1 MRPGSRSSSRLSAR
15 PSSRLSARPPAVAAR
30 GSSGG
35 SSGDSLG
42 RALGRSSL
50 IAAAACGLLAAASAP
65 AWAKSEKQLGY
76 SPQQVWSPLV
86 RFLRV
91 DENVKIVDKDAE
103 AGYLIFELTQDKKVF
118 RGSVELIAASKDYG
132 ARIILDVADRPS
144 YVELGMLERL
154 ERKLYAELGPA
165 LSPPAPPSKKKDGK
179 DAKDPGPP
187 GSPGDGEPPRPQPPT
202 VREAPLRPIPETPAS
217 PSK

>member
-1 MRPGSRSSSRLSAR
+1 MRPGSRSSSH
-15 PSSRLSARPPAVAAR
+15 PSSRSSARSSAR
-30 GSSGG
+30 SSSHPSPRSSG
-35 SSGDSLG
+35 LPL
-42 RALGRSSL
+42 ARSSL
-50 IAAAACGLLAAASAP
+50 IAAAACGLLVAASAP

-76 SPQQVWSPLV
+76 SPQQLWSPLV

-165 LSPPAPPSKKKDGK
+165 PSPPAPPSTKKK
-179 DAKDPGPP
+179 DAKDQGPP
-187 GSPGDGEPPRPQPPT
+187 GSPGDGEPPKPQPPT
-202 VREAPLRPIPETPAS
+202 VREAPMRPIPETPAS
-217 PSK
+217 PSR

>member
-1 MRPGSRSSSRLSAR
+1 MRPGSRSSSH
-15 PSSRLSARPPAVAAR
+15 PSSRSSPRSSSHPSPR
-30 GSSGG
+30 SSG
-35 SSGDSLG
+35 LPL
-42 RALGRSSL
+42 ARSSL
-50 IAAAACGLLAAASAP
+50 IAAAACGLLVAASAP

-76 SPQQVWSPLV
+76 SPQQLWSPLV

-118 RGSVELIAASKDYG
+118 RGSVEIIPASKEHG
-132 ARIILDVADRPS
+132 VRVILDVTDRPS
-144 YVELGMLERL
+144 YVELAMLERL

-165 LSPPAPPSKKKDGK
+165 PSPPAPPSTKKK
-179 DAKDPGPP
+179 DAKDAKDAKDQGPP
-187 GSPGDGEPPRPQPPT
+187 GRPGDGEPPRPQPPT